1 MKAMGKSE
9 GLLDMFKRTRLQILN
24 IKHKA
29 PLYEKASK
37 PNPVKT
43 PSQITPSLGLGFEQ
57 KTPPRQMSQSTRQTP
72 KSILPKENI
81 EFKKLDGNKSCLQF
95 RASAPRNKNKNR
107 PLDSDLGSEL
117 QRVDKHHFQNDL
129 NQHVP

>member
-1 MKAMGKSE
+1 MGKSE

-43 PSQITPSLGLGFEQ
+43 PSQITPSLGLGFKPTQTLYERLQ
-57 KTPPRQMSQSTRQTP
+57 IQSANQPPQLREKPPSSGDCLSQTDLRSTVE
-72 KSILPKENI
+72 S
-81 EFKKLDGNKSCLQF
+81 
-95 RASAPRNKNKNR
+95 NR
-107 PLDSDLGSEL
+107 T
-117 QRVDKHHFQNDL
+117 NYT
-129 NQHVP
+129 